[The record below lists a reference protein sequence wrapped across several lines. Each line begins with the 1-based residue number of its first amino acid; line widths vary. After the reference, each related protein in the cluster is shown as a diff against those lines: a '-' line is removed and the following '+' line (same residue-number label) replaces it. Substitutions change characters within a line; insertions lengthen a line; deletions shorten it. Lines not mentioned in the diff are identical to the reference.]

1 MDQYKKEIT
10 ALFNKMTKEDQV
22 DLHKKISE
30 GDRTARDTIIQN
42 CLPLVVKISEK
53 YHHNNKHVDLDDL
66 IQEGNIALI
75 NAVDN
80 WDIER
85 GTISTVVTWY
95 VRNALN
101 DLISD
106 ARYKVITPFTMSRT
120 ANEDLRKIKA
130 VDSTDLEEVAK
141 SLGMKKKRVSRLMRC
156 NSQRVSFDFV
166 KDVIEEQ
173 EQTPKRCIT
182 DVYELCENHL
192 EGIDKQVFGLY
203 IGVKGRRMKI
213 RQICNNLNMIEQ
225 DVRSIINRSKTK
237 LKRIAANA

>member
-120 ANEDLRKIKA
+120 ANEDLRKIKS
-130 VDSTDLEEVAK
+130 VDSTDPEEVAK
-141 SLGMKKKRVSRLMRC
+141 SLGMKKKRVGRLMRC
-156 NSQRVSFDFV
+156 NAQRVSFDFV